1 MQAKLT
7 YYGVLAILAT
17 TGAAITEALGGW
29 DTALQTLVVLMAID
43 YVTGLLCALIWKK
56 SPKTADGTFESKASL
71 KGLIRK
77 GAILLVVYIAAR
89 LDLLMH
95 TDITRLAVI
104 MFFIANDGFSIIEN
118 LGIIGVPLPEIVK
131 NAFALLREQSDAAQR
146 SKDAPQAAAAPDTNV
161 GNKPEPPAPPTTGT
175 NAKRPADEVNVH
187 LAIEPPEDP
196 AETYRPKHSA
206 EDLPDLPADIV
217 EELPEEVSKQI
228 LEYLSH
234 TGAEP
239 QGLKGPKGEPGEP
252 GVTDA
257 FHSDR

>member
-7 YYGVLAILAT
+7 YYGVLAVLAT

-118 LGIIGVPLPEIVK
+118 LGIIGVPLPGIVK

-161 GNKPEPPAPPTTGT
+161 GNKPEPAVPNQDTSSA
-175 NAKRPADEVNVH
+175 
-187 LAIEPPEDP
+187 EPE
-196 AETYRPKHSA
+196 AYRPKHSA
-206 EDLPDLPADIV
+206 ADLPDLPADIV

-252 GVTDA
+252 GVPDV
-257 FHSDR
+257 FHSNR